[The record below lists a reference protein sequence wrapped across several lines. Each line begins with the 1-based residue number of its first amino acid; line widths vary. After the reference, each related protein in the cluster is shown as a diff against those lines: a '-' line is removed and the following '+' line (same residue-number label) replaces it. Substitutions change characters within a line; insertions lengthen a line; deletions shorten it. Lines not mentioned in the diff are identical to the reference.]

1 MKYVK
6 LKFYFFI
13 FLFMVLIPL
22 NASAEMGDKASKKWP
37 QLFKQVRL
45 IEEHI
50 NNLEVIQI
58 KGLQNQLEDL
68 LRQIEE
74 IKKSVPQ
81 LQNVVELNK
90 IETLAQVNKV
100 ETKISDLGAELKN
113 QVLFKINQQKKILD
127 KIQEDQQKLKLGLA
141 QDIERF
147 EKLNKENFQTQISQQ
162 NKILNN
168 IREDQQKL
176 KLGLAQD
183 IEKFE
188 KLNEANFQIQI
199 SQQNKILSNIRE
211 DQQNLKLGL
220 AQDLEK
226 FEKLNKENFQTFALG
241 NKSNLEKIAQKLD
254 SLEETTIKNFEGT
267 KGLIISQLIP
277 TIKDNQAKVHDDLLA
292 SRKTNDEG
300 LKRLSDENQKLSK
313 ELSSILRENLIQG
326 IDTKN
331 QVESIDKNVAAASQ
345 NIEVNNK
352 NLRIADEKINK
363 LAETMKSLQ
372 VQHFASSATLEALK
386 KDLSKAQEFDQLAD
400 EKINKLIKNST
411 QLTVHANQLEKT
423 VINELQQSLN
433 KADSSQDKI
442 NLANERLTL
451 LIEILKA
458 IAKEQDKLAQAV
470 KVQSGLNKAQAGL
483 IKNQESIKEALADL
497 RRKANLSLSKSD
509 NIKKTLGAMKKK

>member
-1 MKYVK
+1 MKYVQ
-6 LKFYFFI
+6 LKVYLFI
-13 FLFMVLIPL
+13 FFLIMLVPL

-45 IEEHI
+45 IEEHL

-58 KGLQNQLEDL
+58 TGLQNQLEDL

-74 IKKSVPQ
+74 IKQTFPQ

-90 IETLAQVNKV
+90 SETLVQVNKV
-100 ETKISDLGAELKN
+100 KAKIIDLEAELKN
-113 QVLFKINQQKKILD
+113 QVIYKIDQQKKILVN
-127 KIQEDQQKLKLGLA
+127 IREDQKNLKSGLA

-162 NKILNN
+162 IKILNN

-176 KLGLAQD
+176 KLALAQD

-188 KLNEANFQIQI
+188 K
-199 SQQNKILSNIRE
+199 R
-211 DQQNLKLGL
+211 
-220 AQDLEK
+220 
-226 FEKLNKENFQTFALG
+226 NKENFQSFALG
-241 NKSNLEKIAQKLD
+241 NKSNLETIAQKLD
-254 SLEETTIKNFEGT
+254 SLDEATIKNFEGI
-267 KGLIISQLIP
+267 KGLFISQLIP

-292 SRKTNDEG
+292 SRKTNDQA
-300 LKRLSDENQKLSK
+300 LKRFSDENQKLSK
-313 ELSSILRENLIQG
+313 ELSSILRENLIQSV
-326 IDTKN
+326 DTKN
-331 QVESIDKNVAAASQ
+331 Q
-345 NIEVNNK
+345 
-352 NLRIADEKINK
+352 ADEKINK

-386 KDLSKAQEFDQLAD
+386 KDLIKAQEFDQLAD

-423 VINELQQSLN
+423 VINEMQQSLD

-442 NLANERLTL
+442 NLANERLSL

-483 IKNQESIKEALADL
+483 IKNQESIKQALADL
-497 RRKANLSLSKSD
+497 RRKANVSLSKSD
-509 NIKKTLGAMKKK
+509 DIKKTLGAMKKK

>member
-6 LKFYFFI
+6 STAYFFI
-13 FLFMVLIPL
+13 FLFIVLIPL

-74 IKKSVPQ
+74 IKQSVPQ
-81 LQNVVELNK
+81 LQNIVELNK

-100 ETKISDLGAELKN
+100 ETKISDLEAELKN

-127 KIQEDQQKLKLGLA
+127 KIQEDQKK
-141 QDIERF
+141 
-147 EKLNKENFQTQISQQ
+147 
-162 NKILNN
+162 
-168 IREDQQKL
+168 
-176 KLGLAQD
+176 
-183 IEKFE
+183 
-188 KLNEANFQIQI
+188 
-199 SQQNKILSNIRE
+199 
-211 DQQNLKLGL
+211 LKLGL

-267 KGLIISQLIP
+267 KGLFISQLIP

-292 SRKTNDEG
+292 SRKTNDEA

-345 NIEVNNK
+345 NIAVNNK
-352 NLRIADEKINK
+352 NLMIADEKINK

-372 VQHFASSATLEALK
+372 VQHFASSATLEVLK
-386 KDLSKAQEFDQLAD
+386 KDLIKAQEFDQLAD

-423 VINELQQSLN
+423 VINELQQSLS

>member
-1 MKYVK
+1 MKYVQSTV
-6 LKFYFFI
+6 YFFI
-13 FLFMVLIPL
+13 FLFIVLIPL

-37 QLFKQVRL
+37 KLFKRL
-45 IEEHI
+45 QTLNTQLVDIEV
-50 NNLEVIQI
+50 NQI
-58 KGLQNQLEDL
+58 AGLKTQLEDL

-74 IKKSVPQ
+74 IKQTVPQ
-81 LQNVVELNK
+81 LRNAVEFNK
-90 IETLAQVNKV
+90 SDTLAQINKL
-100 ETKISDLGAELKN
+100 ETKISGLQAEVKDQL
-113 QVLFKINQQKKILD
+113 LFKIIQQKNILD
-127 KIQEDQQKLKLGLA
+127 KIQEDQKKLKLGLA
-141 QDIERF
+141 QDIEKF
-147 EKLNKENFQTQISQQ
+147 EKVSRENFQTQLSQQ

-176 KLGLAQD
+176 KLALAQD
-183 IEKFE
+183 IEKF
-188 KLNEANFQIQI
+188 
-199 SQQNKILSNIRE
+199 
-211 DQQNLKLGL
+211 G
-220 AQDLEK
+220 
-226 FEKLNKENFQTFALG
+226 KLNKENFQSFASG
-241 NKSNLEKIAQKLD
+241 NKSNLETIAKKLD
-254 SLEETTIKNFEGT
+254 SLDETTIKNFEGT
-267 KGLIISQLIP
+267 KGLFISQLIP

-292 SRKTNDEG
+292 SRKTNDEA

-326 IDTKN
+326 VDTKN

-345 NIEVNNK
+345 NIAVNNK
-352 NLRIADEKINK
+352 NLMIADEKINK

-372 VQHFASSATLEALK
+372 VQHFASSTTLEALK
-386 KDLSKAQEFDQLAD
+386 NDLIKAQEFDQLAE
-400 EKINKLIKNST
+400 EKTNKLIKNSA
-411 QLTVHANQLEKT
+411 QLTVHVNQLEKT
-423 VINELQQSLN
+423 VISELQQSLY

>member
-6 LKFYFFI
+6 STAYLFI
-13 FLFMVLIPL
+13 FLFIVLIPL

-74 IKKSVPQ
+74 IKQSVPQ

-100 ETKISDLGAELKN
+100 ENKISDLEAELKN

-127 KIQEDQQKLKLGLA
+127 KIQEDQKKLKLGLA

-147 EKLNKENFQTQISQQ
+147 EKLNKENFQTQLSQQ

-183 IEKFE
+183 
-188 KLNEANFQIQI
+188 
-199 SQQNKILSNIRE
+199 
-211 DQQNLKLGL
+211 
-220 AQDLEK
+220 LEK
-226 FEKLNKENFQTFALG
+226 FEKLNKENFQSFALG
-241 NKSNLEKIAQKLD
+241 NKSNLEMIAQKLD
-254 SLEETTIKNFEGT
+254 SLDETTIKNFEGT
-267 KGLIISQLIP
+267 KGLFISQLIP

-292 SRKTNDEG
+292 SRKTNDQA
-300 LKRLSDENQKLSK
+300 LKRFSDENQKLSK

-345 NIEVNNK
+345 NIAVNNK
-352 NLRIADEKINK
+352 NLMIADEKINK

-372 VQHFASSATLEALK
+372 VQHFASSATLEVLK
-386 KDLSKAQEFDQLAD
+386 KDLIKAQEFDQLAD

-423 VINELQQSLN
+423 VINEMQQSLD

-442 NLANERLTL
+442 NLTNERLSL

-458 IAKEQDKLAQAV
+458 IAKEQDKLAQVV

>member
-1 MKYVK
+1 MKYVQ
-6 LKFYFFI
+6 LKVYLFI
-13 FLFMVLIPL
+13 FFLIMLVPL

-45 IEEHI
+45 IEEHL

-58 KGLQNQLEDL
+58 TGLQNQLEDL

-74 IKKSVPQ
+74 IKQTFPQ

-90 IETLAQVNKV
+90 SETLVQVNKV
-100 ETKISDLGAELKN
+100 KAKIIDLEAELKN
-113 QVLFKINQQKKILD
+113 QVIYKIDQQKKILVN
-127 KIQEDQQKLKLGLA
+127 IREDQKNLKSGLA

-162 NKILNN
+162 IKILNN

-176 KLGLAQD
+176 KLALAQD

-188 KLNEANFQIQI
+188 K
-199 SQQNKILSNIRE
+199 R
-211 DQQNLKLGL
+211 
-220 AQDLEK
+220 
-226 FEKLNKENFQTFALG
+226 NKENFQSFALG
-241 NKSNLEKIAQKLD
+241 NKSNLETIAQKLD
-254 SLEETTIKNFEGT
+254 SLDEATIKNFEGI
-267 KGLIISQLIP
+267 KGLFISQLIP

-292 SRKTNDEG
+292 SRKTNDQA
-300 LKRLSDENQKLSK
+300 LKRFSDENQKLSK
-313 ELSSILRENLIQG
+313 ELSSILRENLIQSV
-326 IDTKN
+326 DTKN
-331 QVESIDKNVAAASQ
+331 Q
-345 NIEVNNK
+345 
-352 NLRIADEKINK
+352 ADEKINK

-386 KDLSKAQEFDQLAD
+386 KDLIKAQEFDQLAD

-423 VINELQQSLN
+423 VINEMQQSLD

-442 NLANERLTL
+442 NLANEKLKL

-458 IAKEQDKLAQAV
+458 IAKEQDKLAQTV

-483 IKNQESIKEALADL
+483 IKNQESIKQALADL
-497 RRKANLSLSKSD
+497 RRKANVSISRSD
-509 NIKKTLGAMKKK
+509 DIKKALGAIKKSNSSISSNSSKN

>member
-6 LKFYFFI
+6 STAYFFI
-13 FLFMVLIPL
+13 FLFIVLIPL

-68 LRQIEE
+68 LRQVEE
-74 IKKSVPQ
+74 IKQSVPQ

-90 IETLAQVNKV
+90 IDTLAQVNKVEAQVNKV
-100 ETKISDLGAELKN
+100 ETKINDLQAELKN
-113 QVLFKINQQKKILD
+113 QVLFKISQQKNILD
-127 KIQEDQQKLKLGLA
+127 KIQEDQKK
-141 QDIERF
+141 
-147 EKLNKENFQTQISQQ
+147 
-162 NKILNN
+162 
-168 IREDQQKL
+168 
-176 KLGLAQD
+176 
-183 IEKFE
+183 
-188 KLNEANFQIQI
+188 
-199 SQQNKILSNIRE
+199 
-211 DQQNLKLGL
+211 LKLGL

-267 KGLIISQLIP
+267 KGLFISQLIP
-277 TIKDNQAKVHDDLLA
+277 TIKDNQVKVHDDLLA
-292 SRKTNDEG
+292 SRKTNDEA
-300 LKRLSDENQKLSK
+300 LKRLSDENQKISK

-326 IDTKN
+326 VDTKN

-345 NIEVNNK
+345 NIAVNNK
-352 NLRIADEKINK
+352 NLMIADEKINK

-372 VQHFASSATLEALK
+372 VQHFASSATLEVLK
-386 KDLSKAQEFDQLAD
+386 KDLIKAQEFNQLAD

-423 VINELQQSLN
+423 VINELQQSLS
-433 KADSSQDKI
+433 KANSSQDKI

>member
-6 LKFYFFI
+6 STAYFFI
-13 FLFMVLIPL
+13 FLFIVLIPL

-74 IKKSVPQ
+74 IKQSVPQ

-127 KIQEDQQKLKLGLA
+127 KIQEDQKKLKLGLA

-147 EKLNKENFQTQISQQ
+147 EKLNKENFQTKLSQQ

-183 IEKFE
+183 
-188 KLNEANFQIQI
+188 
-199 SQQNKILSNIRE
+199 
-211 DQQNLKLGL
+211 
-220 AQDLEK
+220 LEK
-226 FEKLNKENFQTFALG
+226 FEKLNKENFQSFALG
-241 NKSNLEKIAQKLD
+241 NKSNLEMIAQKLD
-254 SLEETTIKNFEGT
+254 SLDETTIKNFEGT
-267 KGLIISQLIP
+267 KGLFISQLIP

-292 SRKTNDEG
+292 SRKTNDEA

-423 VINELQQSLN
+423 VINELQQSLS
-433 KADSSQDKI
+433 KANSSQDKI

-509 NIKKTLGAMKKK
+509 NIKKTLGAMQKK

>member
-6 LKFYFFI
+6 STTYFLI
-13 FLFMVLIPL
+13 FLFIVLIPL

-50 NNLEVIQI
+50 NNLEIIQI
-58 KGLQNQLEDL
+58 TGLQNQLEDL

-74 IKKSVPQ
+74 IKQSVPQ

-90 IETLAQVNKV
+90 IETLAQANKV
-100 ETKISDLGAELKN
+100 ENKISDLEAKLKN
-113 QVLFKINQQKKILD
+113 QVIYKIDQQKKILD
-127 KIQEDQQKLKLGLA
+127 NIREDQKNLKLGLA
-141 QDIERF
+141 QDIEKF

-162 NKILNN
+162 IKILNN
-168 IREDQQKL
+168 IREDQQ
-176 KLGLAQD
+176 
-183 IEKFE
+183 
-188 KLNEANFQIQI
+188 
-199 SQQNKILSNIRE
+199 
-211 DQQNLKLGL
+211 NLKLAL
-220 AQDLEK
+220 ARDIEK
-226 FEKLNKENFQTFALG
+226 FEKLNKENFQTFASG
-241 NKSNLEKIAQKLD
+241 NKNNLEMIAQKLD
-254 SLEETTIKNFEGT
+254 SLDETAIKNFEGT
-267 KGLIISQLIP
+267 KGLFISQLIP
-277 TIKDNQAKVHDDLLA
+277 AIKENQAKVHDDLLV
-292 SRKTNDEG
+292 SRKTNDEA

-326 IDTKN
+326 VDTKN

-345 NIEVNNK
+345 NIAVNNK
-352 NLRIADEKINK
+352 NLMIADEKINK

-386 KDLSKAQEFDQLAD
+386 KDLIKAQEFDQLAD

-442 NLANERLTL
+442 NLANERLSL

>member
-6 LKFYFFI
+6 STAYFFI
-13 FLFMVLIPL
+13 FLFIVLIPL
-22 NASAEMGDKASKKWP
+22 NASGEMGDKASKKWP

-50 NNLEVIQI
+50 NNLEIIQI

-68 LRQIEE
+68 LRQVEE
-74 IKKSVPQ
+74 IKQSVPQ

-90 IETLAQVNKV
+90 SDTLEQVKKV
-100 ETKISDLGAELKN
+100 ENKISDLEAEVKN
-113 QVLFKINQQKKILD
+113 QVL
-127 KIQEDQQKLKLGLA
+127 LK
-141 QDIERF
+141 
-147 EKLNKENFQTQISQQ
+147 ISQQ

-168 IREDQQKL
+168 IREDQK
-176 KLGLAQD
+176 
-183 IEKFE
+183 
-188 KLNEANFQIQI
+188 
-199 SQQNKILSNIRE
+199 
-211 DQQNLKLGL
+211 NLKLGL

-226 FEKLNKENFQTFALG
+226 FEKLNKENFQSFALG
-241 NKSNLEKIAQKLD
+241 NKSNLEMIAQKLD
-254 SLEETTIKNFEGT
+254 SLDETTIKNFEGT
-267 KGLIISQLIP
+267 KGLFISQLIP
-277 TIKDNQAKVHDDLLA
+277 TIKDNQAKVHGDLLA

-345 NIEVNNK
+345 NIAVNNK
-352 NLRIADEKINK
+352 NLMIADEKINK

-372 VQHFASSATLEALK
+372 VQHFASTATLEALK
-386 KDLSKAQEFDQLAD
+386 KDLVKAQEFDQLAD

>member
-6 LKFYFFI
+6 STTYFLI
-13 FLFMVLIPL
+13 FLFIVLIPL

-37 QLFKQVRL
+37 KLFKQVRL

-58 KGLQNQLEDL
+58 TGLQNQLEDL

-74 IKKSVPQ
+74 IKQSVPQ
-81 LQNVVELNK
+81 LQNIVELNK
-90 IETLAQVNKV
+90 IETLAQANKV
-100 ETKISDLGAELKN
+100 ENKLSDLEAKLKN
-113 QVLFKINQQKKILD
+113 QVIFKINQQKKILD
-127 KIQEDQQKLKLGLA
+127 KIQEDQKNLKIGLA
-141 QDIERF
+141 RDIEKF

-162 NKILNN
+162 IKILNN
-168 IREDQQKL
+168 IREDQQ
-176 KLGLAQD
+176 
-183 IEKFE
+183 
-188 KLNEANFQIQI
+188 
-199 SQQNKILSNIRE
+199 
-211 DQQNLKLGL
+211 NLKLAL
-220 AQDLEK
+220 ARDIEK
-226 FEKLNKENFQTFALG
+226 FEKLNKENFQTFASG
-241 NKSNLEKIAQKLD
+241 NKNNLEMIAQKLD
-254 SLEETTIKNFEGT
+254 SLDETAIKNFEGT
-267 KGLIISQLIP
+267 KGLFISQLIP
-277 TIKDNQAKVHDDLLA
+277 AIKENQAKVHDDLLV
-292 SRKTNDEG
+292 SRKTNDEA

-326 IDTKN
+326 VDTKN

-345 NIEVNNK
+345 NIAVNNK

-363 LAETMKSLQ
+363 LAETMKALQ
-372 VQHFASSATLEALK
+372 VQHFASSATLEGLQ
-386 KDLSKAQEFDQLAD
+386 KDLVKAQEFDQLAD

-442 NLANERLTL
+442 NLANERLSL

>member
-6 LKFYFFI
+6 STAYFFI
-13 FLFMVLIPL
+13 FLFIVLIPL

-74 IKKSVPQ
+74 IKQSVPQ

-127 KIQEDQQKLKLGLA
+127 KIQEDQKKLKLGLA

-147 EKLNKENFQTQISQQ
+147 EKLNKENFQTQLSQQ

-183 IEKFE
+183 
-188 KLNEANFQIQI
+188 
-199 SQQNKILSNIRE
+199 
-211 DQQNLKLGL
+211 
-220 AQDLEK
+220 LEK
-226 FEKLNKENFQTFALG
+226 FEKLNKENFQSFALG
-241 NKSNLEKIAQKLD
+241 NKSNLEMIAQKLD
-254 SLEETTIKNFEGT
+254 SLDETTIKNFEGT
-267 KGLIISQLIP
+267 KGLFISQLIP

-300 LKRLSDENQKLSK
+300 LKRLSAENQKLSK

-326 IDTKN
+326 IATKN
-331 QVESIDKNVAAASQ
+331 KVESIDKNVAAASQ

>member
-6 LKFYFFI
+6 SIAYFFL
-13 FLFMVLIPL
+13 FLFIVLIPL
-22 NASAEMGDKASKKWP
+22 DASAEMGDKASKKWP

-74 IKKSVPQ
+74 IKQSVPQ
-81 LQNVVELNK
+81 LQNIVEINK

-100 ETKISDLGAELKN
+100 ETKISDLEAELKN

-127 KIQEDQQKLKLGLA
+127 KIQEDQKKLKLGLA
-141 QDIERF
+141 QDIEKF
-147 EKLNKENFQTQISQQ
+147 ENVNRESFQKQISQQ

-168 IREDQQKL
+168 IREDQK
-176 KLGLAQD
+176 K
-183 IEKFE
+183 
-188 KLNEANFQIQI
+188 
-199 SQQNKILSNIRE
+199 
-211 DQQNLKLGL
+211 LKLGL

-226 FEKLNKENFQTFALG
+226 FEKLNKENFQSFALG
-241 NKSNLEKIAQKLD
+241 NNSNLEKIVQKLD
-254 SLEETTIKNFEGT
+254 SLDETTIKNFEGT
-267 KGLIISQLIP
+267 KGLFISQLIP

-372 VQHFASSATLEALK
+372 VQHFSSSATLEVLK
-386 KDLSKAQEFDQLAD
+386 KDLIKAQEFDQLAD

-423 VINELQQSLN
+423 VINELQQSLS
-433 KADSSQDKI
+433 KADSSQNKI

-509 NIKKTLGAMKKK
+509 NIKKTLGAMKKSNSSVSSKSSKN

>member
-6 LKFYFFI
+6 LTTSSVIFFFI
-13 FLFMVLIPL
+13 VLIPL

-74 IKKSVPQ
+74 IKQSVPQ

-100 ETKISDLGAELKN
+100 ENKLIDLEAELKN
-113 QVLFKINQQKKILD
+113 QVLFKISQQKKILD
-127 KIQEDQQKLKLGLA
+127 RIQEDQKNLKLGLA
-141 QDIERF
+141 QDM
-147 EKLNKENFQTQISQQ
+147 ENFQKQNNENFQAQLSQQ

-168 IREDQQKL
+168 LREDQKNL
-176 KLGLAQD
+176 KFGLAQD
-183 IEKFE
+183 IE
-188 KLNEANFQIQI
+188 NFQKQ
-199 SQQNKILSNIRE
+199 
-211 DQQNLKLGL
+211 
-220 AQDLEK
+220 
-226 FEKLNKENFQTFALG
+226 NKENFQTFASG
-241 NKSNLEKIAQKLD
+241 NKNNLEKISRKLD
-254 SLEETTIKNFEGT
+254 SLEETAIKNFKGT
-267 KGLIISQLIP
+267 KELFISQLIP
-277 TIKDNQAKVHDDLLA
+277 TIKENQAKVHSDLLTI
-292 SRKTNDEG
+292 RKTNDET
-300 LKRLSDENQKLSK
+300 LKRFSDENQKLSK
-313 ELSSILRENLIQG
+313 ELSSIFRENLIQG
-326 IDTKN
+326 VDTKN

-345 NIEVNNK
+345 NIAVNNK
-352 NLRIADEKINK
+352 NLMIADEKINK

-372 VQHFASSATLEALK
+372 VQHFDSSATLEVLQ
-386 KDLSKAQEFDQLAD
+386 KDLVKMQEFDQLAD

-423 VINELQQSLN
+423 VINELRQSLN

-442 NLANERLTL
+442 NLANERLSL

>member
-1 MKYVK
+1 MKNIKSSVS
-6 LKFYFFI
+6 FFML
-13 FLFMVLIPL
+13 FLVTLIPI
-22 NASAEMGDKASKKWP
+22 NASADVFGTDDETWERVFVDLKKINSR
-37 QLFKQVRL
+37 LVRL
-45 IEEHI
+45 ETSEIGSLRH
-50 NNLEVIQI
+50 
-58 KGLQNQLEDL
+58 QLEDL

-74 IKKSVPQ
+74 IKQSVPQ
-81 LQNVVELNK
+81 LQNAVELNK
-90 IETLAQVNKV
+90 LDTLTAVELNKSDTLAEVNKL
-100 ETKISDLGAELKN
+100 ETKINDLQAEVKN
-113 QVLFKINQQKKILD
+113 QVLFK
-127 KIQEDQQKLKLGLA
+127 
-141 QDIERF
+141 
-147 EKLNKENFQTQISQQ
+147 ISQQ

-168 IREDQQKL
+168 IREDQK
-176 KLGLAQD
+176 K
-183 IEKFE
+183 
-188 KLNEANFQIQI
+188 
-199 SQQNKILSNIRE
+199 
-211 DQQNLKLGL
+211 LKLGL

-267 KGLIISQLIP
+267 KGLFISQLIP

-292 SRKTNDEG
+292 SRKTNDKA

-345 NIEVNNK
+345 NIAVNNK
-352 NLRIADEKINK
+352 NLMIADEKINK

-386 KDLSKAQEFDQLAD
+386 KDLAKAQEFDQLAD
-400 EKINKLIKNST
+400 EKINKLIKNSA

-470 KVQSGLNKAQAGL
+470 KVRSGLNKAQAGL